1 MKFSDLNPFRKLK
14 KKGGKM
20 GDEKLEQRVQEVEES
35 QAALAE
41 KVGNLAATL
50 SELKSYLD
58 SKFEELG
65 AGLVE
70 HTNQPDEGEVEQRG
84 FKRGQEGVV
93 LGFEN
98 NALVGELEPIA
109 RRIFAAI
116 RSQGY
121 DIVPKEQLAEATG
134 EAETEEGKDGETP
147 EPPYLHIISSE
158 ERMKLPEDERKQYFD
173 WPENKFAKIVEA

>member
-1 MKFSDLNPFRKLK
+1 MKLSDLNPLRRLK
-14 KKGGKM
+14 KKEVKM

-50 SELKSYLD
+50 PELKGYLD

-65 AGLVE
+65 NRLVE
-70 HTNQPDEGEVEQRG
+70 HTNQLDEGEVEQRG
-84 FKRGQEGVV
+84 IKHCQEAIAEA
-93 LGFEN
+93 FEK

-109 RRIFAAI
+109 RRIFDAV

-121 DIVPKEQLAEATG
+121 DIVPKEQLAEATA
-134 EAETEEGKDGETP
+134 EAETEEGKDGGTP
-147 EPPYLHIISSE
+147 EPPYLHIIDHPE
-158 ERMKLPEDERKQYFD
+158 EGYFP
-173 WPENKFAKIVEA
+173 WTEGRFAKIVEAV

>member
-1 MKFSDLNPFRKLK
+1 MKLSDLNPFKKLK
-14 KKGGKM
+14 KKGVKM

-50 SELKSYLD
+50 PELKSYLD

-70 HTNQPDEGEVEQRG
+70 HTNQPDEAEVEQRG
-84 FKRGQEGVV
+84 FKRGQEVV
-93 LGFEN
+93 VSGFEN
-98 NALVGELEPIA
+98 NNLVGELEPIA
-109 RRIFAAI
+109 RRIFDAI

-121 DIVPKEQLAEATG
+121 DIVPKEQSAEATG

-147 EPPYLHIISSE
+147 EPPYLHIIDHPE
-158 ERMKLPEDERKQYFD
+158 EGYFP
-173 WPENKFAKIVEA
+173 WTEGRFAKIVEA